1 MSTTTT
7 GGTAVER
14 QRQRASRGIGRSAGG
29 PANRPPPPRQRRPAL
44 AAIAVLLI
52 VGGALLAGLLAIR
65 MDSRVPVLAVTQEIP
80 AGARIRRTSR
90 RCRWPR
96 RTST

>member
-1 MSTTTT
+1 MSTTT

-29 PANRPPPPRQRRPAL
+29 PANRLPAPPRQRRPAL

-65 MDSRVPVLAVTQEIP
+65 WTAGSPCSR
-80 AGARIRRTSR
+80 
-90 RCRWPR
+90 
-96 RTST
+96 